1 MGLIQSRKM
10 ATATLTTLS
19 LLSLA
24 AGQQYNVHHVP
35 IIHQN
40 GGASYQSA
48 TFFGQRQPHYYHAI
62 AQPDTVHQAG
72 PVRSYSPVPAP
83 APVQSVKT
91 YQPVQPQVYTPVQPQ
106 VYKPVQPQVYKP
118 IQPVKT
124 VQPIQ
129 PVQRYPSVQPQAYQ
143 PAQLART
150 ANYQQTYKYDPL
162 QNNFSLKDFI
172 YVDAEAYVDDAIAQ
186 MNKFGPKVVS
196 SLRTIL
202 KNKLIGK
209 FLSTSDSVEDPC
221 SVISADL
228 DVTVDEMIKAIT
240 SSRQELVDIIKAV
253 QEVRRAEK
261 EPSAAIIAASKA
273 VSSLDPLIPKFAE
286 AFKANAECDNKVK
299 AAIANFDQ
307 IGSILTT
314 LGSTNIAT
322 SDQSA
327 KNKIIQTGQASKII
341 GKVTQSLEEGGFT
354 SLCPDSPNFSGQ
366 VFSGVGELL
375 GGLQGILGTFG
386 GSQNDI
392 SSLDDTVDLIKEGAE
407 LLKELNID
415 ESVPEVPVSADC
427 SASLPDV
434 SKALEE
440 VAELVDVIDTSSFQ

>member
-1 MGLIQSRKM
+1 M

-35 IIHQN
+35 IVHQN
-40 GGASYQSA
+40 GGSSYQSA
-48 TFFGQRQPHYYHAI
+48 TFFGQRQPHFYHAI
-62 AQPDTVHQAG
+62 AQPATVHQAG
-72 PVRSYSPVPAP
+72 PVTSYSP
-83 APVQSVKT
+83 APVQSIKT
-91 YQPVQPQVYTPVQPQ
+91 YQPI
-106 VYKPVQPQVYKP
+106 QPQVYKP

-124 VQPIQ
+124 YQPVQPVKTIQPVQPIQ
-129 PVQRYPSVQPQAYQ
+129 AVKRYPAVQPQAYQ
-143 PAQLART
+143 PAQPARI

-162 QNNFSLKDFI
+162 QNTLSLKDFI
-172 YVDAEAYVDDAIAQ
+172 YIDAEAYVDNAIAQ
-186 MNKFGPKVVS
+186 INKFGPKVVS

-209 FLSTSDSVEDPC
+209 FLSTSDSVQDPC

-228 DVTVDEMIKAIT
+228 DVTVEEMIKAIT
-240 SSRQELVDIIKAV
+240 SSRQELIDILKAV

-273 VSSLDPLIPKFAE
+273 VSSLDPLIPKFAG
-286 AFKANAECDNKVK
+286 AFKANEQCDDKVK

-327 KNKIIQTGQASKII
+327 KNKIVQTGQASKII
-341 GKVTQSLEEGGFT
+341 GKVTKSLEEGGFT

-392 SSLDDTVDLIKEGAE
+392 SSLDDTVELIKEGAE
-407 LLKELNID
+407 LLKELNVD
-415 ESVPEVPVSADC
+415 ESVPAVPVSADC

>member
-209 FLSTSDSVEDPC
+209 FLSTSDSVEHPC

-228 DVTVDEMIKAIT
+228 DVTVDE
-240 SSRQELVDIIKAV
+240 IIKAV

>member
-106 VYKPVQPQVYKP
+106 VFKP
-118 IQPVKT
+118 

>member
-1 MGLIQSRKM
+1 M
-10 ATATLTTLS
+10 AKATLTTLS

-40 GGASYQSA
+40 GGSSYQSA
-48 TFFGQRQPHYYHAI
+48 TFFGQRQPHFYHAI
-62 AQPDTVHQAG
+62 AQPATAHQAG
-72 PVRSYSPVPAP
+72 PVRSYSPAP
-83 APVQSVKT
+83 APVRFQSIKTYQPIQPQVYKPVKTYQPVQPVKT
-91 YQPVQPQVYTPVQPQ
+91 YQPVQPQVYKPVKPVKTYQPVQP
-106 VYKPVQPQVYKP
+106 
-118 IQPVKT
+118 
-124 VQPIQ
+124 VQPIQSVKTYQ

-143 PAQLART
+143 PAQPARI

-162 QNNFSLKDFI
+162 QNTLSLKEFI
-172 YVDAEAYVDDAIAQ
+172 DVDAEAYVDDAIAQ

-209 FLSTSDSVEDPC
+209 FLSTSDSVQDPC

-228 DVTVDEMIKAIT
+228 DVTVDEMTKAIT
-240 SSRQELVDIIKAV
+240 SSRQELVDILKAV

-273 VSSLDPLIPKFAE
+273 VSSLDPLIPKFAA
-286 AFKANAECDNKVK
+286 AFKANEQCDDKVK

-322 SDQSA
+322 ADQSA
-327 KNKIIQTGQASKII
+327 KIKIVQTGQASKII
-341 GKVTQSLEEGGFT
+341 GKVTKSLEEGGFT

-375 GGLQGILGTFG
+375 GGLQGILGACG
-386 GSQNDI
+386 GSQTDI
-392 SSLDDTVDLIKEGAE
+392 
-407 LLKELNID
+407 
-415 ESVPEVPVSADC
+415 
-427 SASLPDV
+427 
-434 SKALEE
+434 
-440 VAELVDVIDTSSFQ
+440 

>member
-1 MGLIQSRKM
+1 M

-35 IIHQN
+35 IVHQN
-40 GGASYQSA
+40 GGSSYQSA
-48 TFFGQRQPHYYHAI
+48 TFFGQRQPHFYHAI
-62 AQPDTVHQAG
+62 AQPATVHQAG
-72 PVRSYSPVPAP
+72 PVTSYSPVP
-83 APVQSVKT
+83 VQSIKT
-91 YQPVQPQVYTPVQPQ
+91 Y
-106 VYKPVQPQVYKP
+106 KPIQPQVYKP

-124 VQPIQ
+124 YQPVQPVKTIQPIQ
-129 PVQRYPSVQPQAYQ
+129 PVQRYPSVQAYQ
-143 PAQLART
+143 PAQPARI

-162 QNNFSLKDFI
+162 QNTLSLKDFI
-172 YVDAEAYVDDAIAQ
+172 YIDAEAYVDNAIAQ

-209 FLSTSDSVEDPC
+209 FLSTSDSVQDPC

-228 DVTVDEMIKAIT
+228 DVTVEEMIKAIT
-240 SSRQELVDIIKAV
+240 SSRQELIDILKAV

-273 VSSLDPLIPKFAE
+273 VSSLDPLIPKFAG
-286 AFKANAECDNKVK
+286 AFKANEQCDDKVK

-327 KNKIIQTGQASKII
+327 KNKIVQTGQASKII
-341 GKVTQSLEEGGFT
+341 GKVTKSLEEGGFT

-375 GGLQGILGTFG
+375 
-386 GSQNDI
+386 S
-392 SSLDDTVDLIKEGAE
+392 
-407 LLKELNID
+407 
-415 ESVPEVPVSADC
+415 
-427 SASLPDV
+427 
-434 SKALEE
+434 
-440 VAELVDVIDTSSFQ
+440 